1 MFVIQCVKKFRF
13 IGSTLTCQDLTD
25 RWLSKLSV
33 RRIEP
38 TKESH
43 SRMLSDKGI
52 IYELQT
58 HNIKPDS
65 VENYLQNL

>member
-1 MFVIQCVKKFRF
+1 M
-13 IGSTLTCQDLTD
+13 SLDLTD
-25 RWLSKLSV
+25 RWLNKLSV

-38 TKESH
+38 SKESH

-52 IYELQT
+52 VYELQT

-65 VENYLQNL
+65 VDKYLKNL

>member
-1 MFVIQCVKKFRF
+1 MFVMLRVINCRSIKTASV
-13 IGSTLTCQDLTD
+13 CQDLTD
-25 RWLSKLSV
+25 RWLNKLSV

-52 IYELQT
+52 VYELQT
-58 HNIKPDS
+58 HNIKPDC
-65 VENYLQNL
+65 VDTYLKNL